1 MGKLEQTIIK
11 SFNTLG
17 TFAKAI
23 QEQSVL
29 LVYGENE
36 ELLLVDFSNEK
47 EREEYMKL
55 LPKLTKRPSLV
66 SINKTLRVI
75 NTYDVCNPANFA
87 INQLTQG
94 LLGPLQGR
102 IDEIVNAFRGT
113 NLVDSPQTREAFVP
127 ITFDLTTGEE
137 VESIPF
143 QTTQKVSLFVPFTG
157 DEITSKANIISRGS
171 YVTLTQTDDPKE
183 VSFYMNGSI
192 DNSVE
197 VNEPS
202 SGIEYIINVDS
213 MGPSQEPPYERD
225 QKGNILKDSVGEP
238 IPKQFFS
245 WKIESESKVSA
256 DSRELAT
263 ELNDLTSTLRELGIN
278 DLISTLSSVPGTGN
292 IQKTLKEVDIIV
304 NGVVGTPAVQIANTT
319 GTVAQTLA
327 GGLTAEEVILRT
339 RVLRDFY
346 QKIIPYTNI
355 SNVIQNVFKK
365 QVEDINNTL
374 RNIIPYNEL
383 AIIVK
388 TVATFARLVLGAITI
403 VITGLKVINSA
414 IKTVMV
420 VLKVVKI
427 ILKIIKK
434 LIKFI
439 PARWST
445 VGKIQTISEII
456 QSWIDGIQ
464 KAIDVLQNISNVLTN
479 LIGALSL
486 VRRYLVIT
494 IAEMAKFAAKLESCD
509 DINEKGLAAEALNA
523 SRLTYLALQN
533 LMKSVPQLD
542 NIGTRGT
549 AGAEAL
555 NEGYTTFVFGPGGT
569 IMPLRDSVYGFDE
582 FGNLIFYG
590 DLVSLSTGINFED
603 TLGQQ
608 FRSKLKYYTFN
619 KFKNSQLPLLQF
631 ADNAFIGQQRIADPD
646 DVFGNFQELYLGYTI
661 KIQEE
666 KPIGATEN
674 TLIRRRGIALDSNE
688 KIVVSTD
695 LTFSTNL
702 QSIVDEIRYKL
713 SRNLDQGLI
722 GINTTDSGNN
732 EITDNDALSVASDL
746 GANPIGVNN
755 EKANSNNRATSN
767 IAGQRLNTV
776 DGVPID
782 LNTPVETR
790 IGNHSF
796 GKNPQ
801 SAIGDGGISTNGNEF
816 SQTIEGSTLAGGRII
831 EGGGNNSS
839 AQSKANTSAKEK
851 TINLDSLITPITNQS
866 QEEDPELRAI
876 RDVLDTIGSVN
887 PQTISN
893 ILSVPGNQNLTDE
906 ELVSKLKESIL
917 SSIDP
922 NPDKVKEVEKKT
934 QQWYEA
940 LQQQT
945 KIEWEQLFMQSQYS
959 KDPVPPF
966 EVYYD
971 SVEAQE
977 LPKWVKFLLRN
988 RYTETEVDYGISQDE
1003 IRDKYKITI
1012 GDDGSVKVKLRP
1024 AFGKKN

>member
-1 MGKLEQTIIK
+1 MGKLKQTIIK

-17 TFAKAI
+17 TFCKSI

-36 ELLLVDFSNEK
+36 EILLVDFSNER

-66 SINKTLRVI
+66 SINKTLKVI
-75 NTYDVCNPANFA
+75 NSYDVCNPANFA

-94 LLGPLQGR
+94 LLGPLQGQ
-102 IDEIVNAFRGT
+102 INEVVNAFRGST
-113 NLVDSPQTREAFVP
+113 LVDSPQTREAFVSP
-127 ITFDLTTGEE
+127 EFDLETGEE
-137 VESIPF
+137 VEGSMEF
-143 QTTQKVSLFVPFTG
+143 QTTRKVGLVVPFTAE
-157 DEITSKANIISRGS
+157 EITNKANIITKGS
-171 YVTLTQTDDPKE
+171 YVTLTQTSDPKE
-183 VSFYMNGSI
+183 SSFYMKGSV
-192 DNSVE
+192 DTSFE
-197 VNEPS
+197 VDDPLP
-202 SGIEYIINVDS
+202 GIEYIINVDS

-238 IPKQFFS
+238 IPKQFFQ
-245 WKIESESKVSA
+245 WKIEAESKISG
-256 DSRELAT
+256 DSRELAS
-263 ELNDLTSTLRELGIN
+263 ELNELTSVLRELGLN
-278 DLISTLSSVPGTGN
+278 DLISSLSAIPGTGN
-292 IQKTLKEVDIIV
+292 LQKTLKEVGEIV
-304 NGVVGTPAVQIANTT
+304 NSAVGTPAVQIANTT
-319 GTVAQTLA
+319 GTIAQTLD
-327 GGLTAEEVILRT
+327 GGLTAEETILRA

-374 RNIIPYNEL
+374 RNVIPYNEIAYL
-383 AIIVK
+383 VRELTHI
-388 TVATFARLVLGAITI
+388 ARKVLGAITI
-403 VITGLKVINSA
+403 LIAGLKVINSA
-414 IKTVMV
+414 IKTIMV

-427 ILKIIKK
+427 VVKIIKK

-445 VGKIQTISEII
+445 VGKIQKITEVLAG
-456 QSWIDGIQ
+456 WEEGIQ
-464 KAIDVLQNISNVLTN
+464 TAIDTLKNISDVVTN
-479 LIGALSL
+479 LMNALNL

-494 IAEMAKFAAKLESCD
+494 IAEMAKFSAKLESCD
-509 DINEKGLAAEALNA
+509 DIREKGLAAEALNA
-523 SRLTYLALQN
+523 SRNSFLALQN

-542 NIGTRGT
+542 NIGVRGS

-555 NEGYTTFVFGPGGT
+555 NEGFTTFVFGPGGT
-569 IMPLRDSVYGFDE
+569 IIPLRDSVYGFDE

-608 FRSKLKYYTFN
+608 FRSNLQYYTFN
-619 KFKNSQLPLLQF
+619 KFKESQRPLLEF
-631 ADNAFIGQQRIADPD
+631 ADNAFLGNQRVADPD

-666 KPIGATEN
+666 KPIQATES
-674 TLIRRRGIALDSNE
+674 TLIRRRGLALDSNE

-695 LTFSTNL
+695 LTFSNNL
-702 QSIVDEIRYKL
+702 QGIVDEVRYKL

-767 IAGQRLNTV
+767 IAGQIQTSIN
-776 DGVPID
+776 GVPI
-782 LNTPVETR
+782 NPNEPIETR
-790 IGNHSF
+790 VGNQPFIS
-796 GKNPQ
+796 NEQ
-801 SAIGDGGISTNGNEF
+801 DGRNGSNL
-816 SQTIEGSTLAGGRII
+816 G
-831 EGGGNNSS
+831 
-839 AQSKANTSAKEK
+839 AQSKTNTSAKEK
-851 TINLDSLITPITNQS
+851 TINLDSLITPITVQA
-866 QEEDPELRAI
+866 QEEDPELKAV

-940 LQQQT
+940 LEKQT
-945 KIEWEQLFMQSQYS
+945 KIEWEQLFMRSLIT
-959 KDPVPPF
+959 KIPVPPF
-966 EVYYD
+966 DVYYD
-971 SVEAQE
+971 NVEEQE

-988 RYTETEVDYGISQDE
+988 RYTQTEVDYGISQDE

-1024 AFGKKN
+1024 AFKKRN

>member
-1 MGKLEQTIIK
+1 M
-11 SFNTLG
+11 
-17 TFAKAI
+17 
-23 QEQSVL
+23 
-29 LVYGENE
+29 
-36 ELLLVDFSNEK
+36 
-47 EREEYMKL
+47 
-55 LPKLTKRPSLV
+55 
-66 SINKTLRVI
+66 VI
-75 NTYDVCNPANFA
+75 A
-87 INQLTQG
+87 
-94 LLGPLQGR
+94 
-102 IDEIVNAFRGT
+102 
-113 NLVDSPQTREAFVP
+113 
-127 ITFDLTTGEE
+127 
-137 VESIPF
+137 
-143 QTTQKVSLFVPFTG
+143 
-157 DEITSKANIISRGS
+157 
-171 YVTLTQTDDPKE
+171 
-183 VSFYMNGSI
+183 
-192 DNSVE
+192 
-197 VNEPS
+197 
-202 SGIEYIINVDS
+202 
-213 MGPSQEPPYERD
+213 
-225 QKGNILKDSVGEP
+225 
-238 IPKQFFS
+238 
-245 WKIESESKVSA
+245 
-256 DSRELAT
+256 
-263 ELNDLTSTLRELGIN
+263 
-278 DLISTLSSVPGTGN
+278 
-292 IQKTLKEVDIIV
+292 
-304 NGVVGTPAVQIANTT
+304 
-319 GTVAQTLA
+319 
-327 GGLTAEEVILRT
+327 
-339 RVLRDFY
+339 
-346 QKIIPYTNI
+346 
-355 SNVIQNVFKK
+355 
-365 QVEDINNTL
+365 
-374 RNIIPYNEL
+374 
-383 AIIVK
+383 
-388 TVATFARLVLGAITI
+388 
-403 VITGLKVINSA
+403 GLKVINSA

-427 ILKIIKK
+427 IVKIIKK

-445 VGKIQTISEII
+445 VGKIQKITETL
-456 QSWIDGIQ
+456 QGWEEGIQ
-464 KAIDVLQNISNVLTN
+464 KAIDVLKNISDVLTN

-608 FRSKLKYYTFN
+608 FRSKLQYYTFN
-619 KFKNSQLPLLQF
+619 KFKESQKPLLEF
-631 ADNAFIGQQRIADPD
+631 ADNAFLGNQRIADPD

-661 KIQEE
+661 KVQEE
-666 KPIGATEN
+666 KPIQTTEN

-695 LTFSTNL
+695 LTFSENL
-702 QSIVDEIRYKL
+702 QGIVDEVRYKL

-732 EITDNDALSVASDL
+732 EIADNDALNVASDL

-767 IAGQRLNTV
+767 IAGQQSNTV

-782 LNTPVETR
+782 LNEPTETR
-790 IGNHSF
+790 IGNQPF
-796 GKNPQ
+796 TPL
-801 SAIGDGGISTNGNEF
+801 D
-816 SQTIEGSTLAGGRII
+816 QT
-831 EGGGNNSS
+831 GNN

-851 TINLDSLITPITNQS
+851 TINLDSLITPITVQT
-866 QEEDPELRAI
+866 QEEDPELKAV
-876 RDVLDTIGSVN
+876 RDVLDTLGSVD
-887 PQTISN
+887 PGAISN

-906 ELVSKLKESIL
+906 ELISKLKESIL

-934 QQWYEA
+934 QQWYEG
-940 LQQQT
+940 LQRQT
-945 KIEWEQLFMQSQYS
+945 RIEWEQLFMQSQYS

-971 SVEAQE
+971 SVEEQE
-977 LPKWVKFLLRN
+977 LPKWIKFLLRN

-1012 GDDGSVKVKLRP
+1012 GDDGSVKIKLRP
-1024 AFGKKN
+1024 AFGKKK